1 MATIC
6 VLLNFFGLQ
15 AAAQS
20 TTKQNIRYLDL
31 KKVRYLYLTDVAR
44 YYGMRCRVS
53 GKQSQLF
60 SQYSRLVFEQDSRQF
75 QLTGIKANLS
85 YPIAKVGREMLMAQ
99 TDFVD
104 FLDPILRRAIIPKRP
119 VRHIMLD
126 PGHGG
131 GDVGALVESV
141 AEKNI
146 NLLMAR
152 RIAAILRKRGY
163 KVTLTREK
171 DQYLTLKQRVAAVNN
186 NKPDVFLSIH
196 FNSIGN
202 SSTNGIETYIANP
215 AQTPSSGGNVFAK
228 KAAPANAYNHENA
241 LLAYL
246 LQQQLIAATKATDCG
261 IKRKQ
266 FYVIRE
272 VACPAALLELGFL
285 SNAAERQLLLQSLYQ
300 DKLAVAVCDAM
311 QKFEQALLPSGQ

>member
-1 MATIC
+1 MAAIC
-6 VLLNFFGLQ
+6 VLLGVFSPRV
-15 AAAQS
+15 AAQL
-20 TTKQNIRYLDL
+20 TTRQNIRYLDF
-31 KKVRYLYLTDVAR
+31 KKVRYLHLSDVAR
-44 YYGMRCRVS
+44 YYGMQCSVS
-53 GKQSQLF
+53 GKQCVLF

-85 YPIAKVGREMLMAQ
+85 YPIAKIGRSMLLAQ

-104 FLDPILRRAIIPKRP
+104 FIDPILRRKIIPKRQ

-131 GDVGALVESV
+131 GDTGAIAEKV

-163 KVTLTREK
+163 RVTLTREN
-171 DQYLTLKQRVAAVNN
+171 DQSLSLKQRAAAV
-186 NKPDVFLSIH
+186 KKTEPDVFLSIH
-196 FNSIGN
+196 CNSIGN
-202 SSTNGIETYIANP
+202 STSKGIETYIANP
-215 AQTPSSGGNVFAK
+215 AQTPSSGGNVVAK
-228 KAAPANAYNHENA
+228 KAAPANAYNCENA

-246 LQQQLIAATKATDCG
+246 LQKQLLTASKTTDCG

-272 VACPAALLELGFL
+272 VACPAALLEIGFL

-300 DKLAVAVCDAM
+300 DKLAVAVCDAL
-311 QKFEQALLPSGQ
+311 QKFEQALLPSAQ